1 MKRAILATVVLV
13 LCIEALILTPLL
25 LFTPTGTKI
34 LTDLHPAPTLTPD
47 PILTVHGTPPPTK
60 SSAAYLLDADTNHV
74 LANINGQKR
83 LPMAST
89 TKIMTALLAIQKGKL
104 DQIVTVQQDA
114 VDEVKKND
122 GSSAQLVAGDHIRL
136 GDLLYGL
143 MLPSGDDAAIA
154 IADAISGSPAGFVKL
169 MNSYAHQLR
178 LTHTHYG
185 NPDGLTYKLPNGQ
198 IDANANNYTTAADL
212 AQLTRI
218 ALQNPLFDQIV
229 ELQRYVLPA
238 TLSHHAYTWE
248 TTDNLLSNY
257 AGVTGVK
264 TGYTV
269 EAGYCLVFSATNTS
283 HHLIGVLLHDSDDD
297 TNQRFADAQTLLDWG
312 FDLPLRPPSTRLN

>member
-1 MKRAILATVVLV
+1 MKRVILIAVLLV
-13 LCIEALILTPLL
+13 LCIEAIILIPLL
-25 LFTPTGTKI
+25 LFTPTGVKV
-34 LTDLHPAPTLTPD
+34 LTVLHPPPTPIPD
-47 PILTVHGTPPPTK
+47 PVLTVQGTPPPIQ
-60 SSAAYLLDADTNHV
+60 SATAYLLDADTNHV
-74 LANINGQKR
+74 LVNINTQKH

-89 TKIMTALLAIQKGKL
+89 TKIMTALLAIRKGNL

-122 GSSAQLVAGDHIRL
+122 GSSAQLVVSDQIRL

-154 IADAISGSPAGFVKL
+154 IADTISGSAASFVKL
-169 MNSYAHQLR
+169 MNSYAHQLH
-178 LTHTHYG
+178 LTHTYYS

-198 IDANANNYTTAADL
+198 VNPNDYTTAADL
-212 AQLTRI
+212 AQLTHV
-218 ALQNPLFDQIV
+218 ALQNPLFAQIV
-229 ELQRYVLPA
+229 ELQRYVLSASP
-238 TLSHHAYTWE
+238 THHAYTWE
-248 TTDNLLSNY
+248 TTDNLLSHY

-269 EAGYCLVFSATNTS
+269 EAGYCLVFSATNAG

-297 TNQRFADAQTLLDWG
+297 TNQRFADAQRLLDWE
-312 FDLPLRPPSTRLN
+312 FHLPLRTPR